1 MPLIYTLNTC
11 FLYRDSIV
19 GVFFL
24 YLGLHFLRICTHR
37 VCLHFSKDYVGIWHS
52 ILSFVKPSFEFDAC
66 MQLNIMSCDKQARS
80 TYTYRWTKKE
90 AVVFC
95 LYVELTY
102 MKKYSVLGVIKRNF
116 MQLNRETFV
125 NLLRCD
131 AMHSAAIAGTRCP
144 SVCLSRSWV
153 APKRIKISSKFLH
166 HDCGSQAIL
175 VFSYHTGWRYSNGN
189 PLTEAS
195 NARVVWKIYDFRPI
209 SHSISE
215 TVIVRWAHAARQ
227 FVSIEFS
234 FHPYNI

>member
-1 MPLIYTLNTC
+1 
-11 FLYRDSIV
+11 
-19 GVFFL
+19 
-24 YLGLHFLRICTHR
+24 
-37 VCLHFSKDYVGIWHS
+37 
-52 ILSFVKPSFEFDAC
+52 

-175 VFSYHTGWRYSNGN
+175 VFFIPHGVALFQREPPNWGVECKGGMKNLRFSTNISLYLRNGYS
-189 PLTEAS
+189 
-195 NARVVWKIYDFRPI
+195 
-209 SHSISE
+209 
-215 TVIVRWAHAARQ
+215 
-227 FVSIEFS
+227 
-234 FHPYNI
+234 